1 MAVTHVVKV
10 VSFDN
15 TTSAGPGL
23 GTVVVGAPGATFA
36 GGGLGGEAVGAVGAW
51 PTAAAANTSIVAV
64 AASTHISQPG
74 GFTLFQS

>member
-36 GGGLGGEAVGAVGAW
+36 GGGLGGAVGAW
-51 PTAAAANTSIVAV
+51 PSAAAANTSIVAV